1 MISVIISSAN
11 KQMLAD
17 VRINIAETIGV
28 PFEVLAFDN
37 SNGAKG
43 MCQVYNEGAAQA
55 KYNILCFMHEDVA
68 VKTNGWG
75 QIANQLFQE
84 NPDVGLIGVAGSSY
98 KPLSPSGW
106 QGVSGD
112 RTNYLN
118 IIQGYKF
125 TQIPSEHTYRNP
137 KNEKL
142 TKVVSVDGVWFC
154 TTKEVLKKARFDED
168 TFTGFHKYDLD
179 FSMQVRQ
186 HYQVVVTYD
195 VLMEHFSEGRLSKDW
210 IFETAKFNA
219 KWINQLPVCTESFTH
234 KKKFD
239 IEKGTF
245 RAYIAYLI
253 LYNLPAG
260 MAYRELFRGLR
271 YLKIYPSLFFKN
283 LAFIGKAYRVAK
295 KEGRVT

>member
-11 KQMLAD
+11 KQMLTD
-17 VRINIAETIGV
+17 VRQNIAETIGV

-37 SNGAKG
+37 GTGAKG
-43 MCQVYNEGAAQA
+43 MCQVYNEGSAQA
-55 KYNILCFMHEDVA
+55 QYDILCFMHEDVSMH
-68 VKTNGWG
+68 TTGWG
-75 QIANQLFQE
+75 KIVNQLFQE
-84 NPDVGLIGVAGSSY
+84 NPDVGLVGIAGSSY

-118 IIQGYKF
+118 LLQGYKY
-125 TQIPSEHTYRNP
+125 TKIAPEHTYRNP

-154 TTKEVLKKARFDED
+154 TTKQVLTKASFDEQ
-168 TFTGFHKYDLD
+168 TFKGFHKYDLD

-195 VLMEHFSEGRLSKDW
+195 ILLEHFSEGKLSKDW

-219 KWINQLPVCTESFTH
+219 KWINQLPAFTESFTDQQ
-234 KKKFD
+234 KFE

-245 RAYIAYLI
+245 RAYVAYLI
-253 LYNLPAG
+253 LYKLPAS

-271 YLKIYPSLFFKN
+271 FLRVYPSLFIKN

-295 KEGRVT
+295 KEGRL